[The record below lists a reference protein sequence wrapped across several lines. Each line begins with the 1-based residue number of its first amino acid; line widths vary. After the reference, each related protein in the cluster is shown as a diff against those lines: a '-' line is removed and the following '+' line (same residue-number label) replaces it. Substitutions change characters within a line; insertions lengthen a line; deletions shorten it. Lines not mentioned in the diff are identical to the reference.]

1 MVDHPSPAVSQYL
14 DNIENQT
21 FREALVKLRN
31 HVLQNLPPG
40 FTEEISYGM
49 IGYVVSHKLYP
60 SGYHCNPKLPLPF
73 LSIAAQKNFIA
84 LYHMGIYAD
93 QDLMSWFTEQWP
105 KHSGTKLDMGKSC
118 IRFKKPESIP
128 YELIGQLLERFTV
141 SQWIALYEKQLKLI

>member
-1 MVDHPSPAVSQYL
+1 MIEHPSEAVAHYL
-14 DNIENQT
+14 DNIENEA
-21 FREALVKLRN
+21 FKEALLTLRN
-31 HVLQNLPPG
+31 TVLQHLPPG
-40 FTEEISYGM
+40 FSEGISYGM
-49 IGYVVSHKLYP
+49 IEYVVPHDVYP

-105 KHSGTKLDMGKSC
+105 KHTGVKLDMGKSC

-128 YELIGQLLERFTV
+128 YELIGQLLEKMTV
-141 SQWIALYEKQLKLI
+141 NQWITLYEKQLKAS

>member
-1 MVDHPSPAVSQYL
+1 MTVNLSAPVAQYL
-14 DNIENQT
+14 ENIENPAYK
-21 FREALVKLRN
+21 EALVRLR
-31 HVLQNLPPG
+31 HCIVQHLPPG
-40 FTEEISYGM
+40 FSEGMSYGM
-49 IGYVVSHKLYP
+49 IGYVVPHDTYP

-105 KHSGTKLDMGKSC
+105 KHSNTKLDMGKSC

-128 YELIGQLLERFTV
+128 YELIGQLLEKMTV
-141 SQWIALYEKQLKLI
+141 NQWVALYEKQLKAS

>member
-1 MVDHPSPAVSQYL
+1 MAEHSSEAVVHYL
-14 DNIENQT
+14 DNIENQA
-21 FREALVKLRN
+21 FKEALVLLRDCIKQ
-31 HVLQNLPPG
+31 HLPPG
-40 FTEEISYGM
+40 FSEGISYGM
-49 IGYVVSHKLYP
+49 IGYVVSHDVYP

-93 QDLMSWFTEQWP
+93 KDLMSWFTEQWP

-128 YELIGQLLERFTV
+128 YALIGQLLEKMTV
-141 SQWIALYEKQLKLI
+141 NQWIALYEKQLKTS